1 MGAERDELARLAEE
15 IPDKEVSSV
24 LAEVRKQLRRVGR
37 ARWPPAW
44 FGIATGDGEAVVARS
59 EESSRTASASGKARH
74 EVFRRGAT
82 ATRRGIHPTRTQ
94 GSMVR
99 LWPVT

>member
-1 MGAERDELARLAEE
+1 M
-15 IPDKEVSSV
+15 
-24 LAEVRKQLRRVGR
+24 RRFL
-37 ARWPPAW
+37 ARWPRSVSNFVGCAGLGGHQRG
-44 FGIATGDGEAVVARS
+44 FGIASGDGEPVGARS

-74 EVFRRGAT
+74 EAFRRGAT

-94 GSMVR
+94 GAVVR